1 MAQCVGSTHSMP
13 CHTISYFRICET
25 SVKKVVTPLLSRWW
39 CDQRKIKNQMKFSE
53 FDQFYLCAMIASS
66 KQHKKTIIKT
76 ICMHIIW
83 FFLVV
88 LFIYFFFFIFRWFG
102 FSHLFLLVYIRFFYS
117 YSCSLFLFRK
127 KSNESNRCDQQ
138 ARDYIGL
145 SCSNSNVVVTIK

>member
-13 CHTISYFRICET
+13 CHFISYFRICET

-88 LFIYFFFFIFRWFG
+88 LFIYFFFFI
-102 FSHLFLLVYIRFFYS
+102 LDDLVSLTF
-117 YSCSLFLFRK
+117 SCSFTFVFLFIFLFFVSVSQK
-127 KSNESNRCDQQ
+127 K
-138 ARDYIGL
+138 
-145 SCSNSNVVVTIK
+145 